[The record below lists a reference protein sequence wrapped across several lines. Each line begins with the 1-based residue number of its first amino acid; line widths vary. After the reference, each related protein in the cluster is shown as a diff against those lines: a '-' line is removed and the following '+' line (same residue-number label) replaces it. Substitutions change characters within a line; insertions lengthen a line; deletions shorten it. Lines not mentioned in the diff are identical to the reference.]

1 MFLNKPEYAIKKL
14 IYRKRIYK
22 DVVGEIIINKH
33 GIPLKYH

>member
-14 IYRKRIYK
+14 IYRKGIYK
-22 DVVGEIIINKH
+22 DAVGEIINKN